1 MRTTSRHFDVLD
13 ADYADVV
20 DGEYPELDPSSGADS
35 ASETDHEASFESKMP
50 TLYDSLLAQPVR
62 ARGKL
67 LHVLSAMR
75 RMAPFIVKDTELA
88 TFLVD
93 FAVIADHYVSRGSP
107 SPPKHEASLSASNE
121 QPLIA
126 RPFVERAY
134 DGPGLG
140 LRGDGHWYESEEE
153 DGHACWT
160 AYASN
165 GPTSSVIVVGECRW

>member
-1 MRTTSRHFDVLD
+1 MLD

-35 ASETDHEASFESKMP
+35 ASDTDHEASFESKMP
-50 TLYDSLLAQPVR
+50 TLYDSLLAEPVR

-88 TFLVD
+88 TFFLD

-140 LRGDGHWYESEEE
+140 LRGDGHWYESEE

>member
-1 MRTTSRHFDVLD
+1 MRTTYPHFDVLD
-13 ADYADVV
+13 ADYADIV
-20 DGEYPELDPSSGADS
+20 DGEYPGLDPSSGADS

-50 TLYDSLLAQPVR
+50 MFYDSLLAQPVR
-62 ARGKL
+62 AR
-67 LHVLSAMR
+67 
-75 RMAPFIVKDTELA
+75 
-88 TFLVD
+88 D
-93 FAVIADHYVSRGSP
+93 FAVIADHHVSRGSP
-107 SPPKHEASLSASNE
+107 SPHKHEVSLSASSE

-165 GPTSSVIVVGECRW
+165 GPKSSVIVVGECRW

>member
-1 MRTTSRHFDVLD
+1 MLD
-13 ADYADVV
+13 DDYADVV
-20 DGEYPELDPSSGADS
+20 DGEYPGLDPSSGADS
-35 ASETDHEASFESKMP
+35 ASETDHEAPFESKMP

-62 ARGKL
+62 AR
-67 LHVLSAMR
+67 
-75 RMAPFIVKDTELA
+75 
-88 TFLVD
+88 D
-93 FAVIADHYVSRGSP
+93 FALIADHYVSRGSP
-107 SPPKHEASLSASNE
+107 SPPKHQVSMSASNE
-121 QPLIA
+121 QPVIA

-160 AYASN
+160 AYANN